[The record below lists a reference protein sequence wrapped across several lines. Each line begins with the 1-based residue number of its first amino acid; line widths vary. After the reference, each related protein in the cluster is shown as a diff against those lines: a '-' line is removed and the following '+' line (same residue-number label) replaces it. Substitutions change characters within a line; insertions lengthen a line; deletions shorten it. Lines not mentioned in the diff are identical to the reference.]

1 MLLFLL
7 SIVVFSIPSVQ
18 TRLGTYATTKVN
30 KTYGTD
36 IRIEKAGLRFNGDV
50 ALKNI
55 LIKDHHEETLI
66 SVAELNTS
74 IISFAKIAENKLTFG
89 AIDLFGFYFNI
100 KKYSGENDTNL
111 DIFVDKFDR
120 DNQRTKTS
128 DFLLSSSTVTVH
140 TSNFSY
146 VDENLNTPLIL
157 DLHQLDLAA
166 SDFLISGKDITAAIT
181 RLNFEDSRGAKLKN
195 LQTNFSYSLT
205 QMKFDRLNI
214 NSEKSV
220 LSGHLQFDYDR
231 IDFEDF
237 LNKVKV
243 SGFFKDSHIDLEDL
257 NVFYN
262 EFGTRQKAVLNT
274 VFSGTLNNLL
284 VEEFDLKMRNNTA
297 VKGKIRFRNLFNAG
311 SSNTFEMD
319 GDFQKIE
326 STYTGLSALLP
337 RVLGARIPSGLEA
350 LGRFNMQGSA
360 KVSNETVK
368 TIMTI
373 STDIGMLFADLNLE
387 AITNKETTSYK
398 GQVQL
403 TDFDFDPT
411 ARHSQLF
418 LYHTT

>member
-157 DLHQLDLAA
+157 DLHQLNLQAL
-166 SDFLISGKDITAAIT
+166 DFLILGKNITASIT
-181 RLNFEDSRGAKLKN
+181 ALNFKDSRGATLKN

-205 QMKFDRLNI
+205 QMKFDELKI
-214 NSEKSV
+214 KSKNSLIV
-220 LSGHLQFDYDR
+220 GTLQFDYNR
-231 IDFEDF
+231 ADFEDF
-237 LNKVKV
+237 SNKVKV
-243 SGFFKDSHIDLEDL
+243 SGFFKNSNLDLEEL

-262 EFGTRQKAVLNT
+262 EFGSFQKAVLNT
-274 VFSGTLNNLL
+274 AFSGTLNNLI
-284 VEEFDLKMRNNTA
+284 FDTFNLKTSRNTS
-297 VKGKIRFRNLFNAG
+297 VKGKLKF
-311 SSNTFEMD
+311 
-319 GDFQKIE
+319 
-326 STYTGLSALLP
+326 
-337 RVLGARIPSGLEA
+337 
-350 LGRFNMQGSA
+350 
-360 KVSNETVK
+360 
-368 TIMTI
+368 
-373 STDIGMLFADLNLE
+373 
-387 AITNKETTSYK
+387 
-398 GQVQL
+398 
-403 TDFDFDPT
+403 
-411 ARHSQLF
+411 
-418 LYHTT
+418 